1 MKALLP
7 LALLGLAIG
16 AAPAIVV
23 SPAEKSAAAS
33 ITQDVLRAHV
43 GFLASDLLEGRGAS
57 TRADQLAE
65 QYVAAQFEMLALK
78 PSGSKGF
85 NQAYKFIATNG
96 HSETLSFC
104 VYGKYIY
111 HRQPHALS

>member
-43 GFLASDLLEGRGAS
+43 RFLASDLLEGRGAS
-57 TRADQLAE
+57 TRGDQLAE
-65 QYVAAQFEMLALK
+65 QYVAAQFEMLGLK
-78 PSGSKGF
+78 PAGSKGLF
-85 NQAYKFIATNG
+85 QAAEVVGTNG
-96 HSETLSFC
+96 HAVQLWLS
-104 VYGKYIY
+104 
-111 HRQPHALS
+111 R